1 VCFLQDG
8 DEVSCLE
15 STNAKEDFGMEVQR
29 EIKVK
34 RTIRKDK
41 ETTSVASARK
51 INDLELKAI
60 EFDIDNNLEVSIE
73 NISALRNKK
82 LAD

>member
-1 VCFLQDG
+1 
-8 DEVSCLE
+8 
-15 STNAKEDFGMEVQR
+15 MR
-29 EIKVK
+29 